1 MEGPV
6 IFASEMELVISDGE
20 IVIYGNEVMKL
31 IEKKKNIIRKRIGA
45 CNHWENK
52 QDGEKDISATQI
64 SKEEILPA

>member
-1 MEGPV
+1 M

-20 IVIYGNEVMKL
+20 IVVYGNEVTKL
-31 IEKKKNIIRKRIGA
+31 REKKKNIVRKRIGA
-45 CNHWENK
+45 CNRWENK